1 MNPIRR
7 IAGKTIHG
15 ALIESEPMR
24 TAALLQTILMI
35 SSVLLVSVTVFGE
48 DSETVISDNVTW
60 TGEDSVEGA
69 VRIVDGGYL
78 LIENADIKMMA
89 GSSIHIDEG
98 GGLTIWGST
107 VKSQTP
113 PTAIASMGY
122 WDEDNISRFKVPG
135 DTISG
140 PFQVEMVPMD
150 GDIYY
155 GDVAHIGDEIYNL
168 NGSSHT
174 FNFDE
179 GTEDIWIGL
188 TGYGASP
195 VSVGSITITTQS
207 GSEITTLGSEL
218 ESVNMRGAGTP
229 GFEIHVE
236 GEMSVKNSALIGA
249 QVFVDGEL
257 SADDATF
264 DRVGPILVGDAGK
277 IDLWGS
283 STSFSGSLDDHDIR
297 AGPYSDII
305 WPESVSGSGGL
316 IDKWER
322 RISGQT
328 LHLDAK
334 YVILR
339 ISGLGPQESDQE
351 IFSDENGT
359 AYINGGNERVVEIG
373 YADGTVWTESATIE
387 IISYETGW
395 NPQTSGIGNYGGG
408 VVNLSWS
415 DSIVLD
421 SGTPYVEWE
430 YLEIPEAYGGPLS
443 DSSKNIGQSMPV
455 LAGLANRGTVAAL
468 LYFTCDNTETGIE
481 ADIGGYQQARIDPG
495 ESVEVSFGW
504 RHTQTGE
511 ASLTCRILTPTQLV
525 EDGAFG
531 GGSMT
536 TYTAT
541 WTEPVED
548 DSLPVLPLLAAIV
561 VAMAIA
567 GVTMLR
573 RASDAIV
580 EDGDNSEYSKDE

>member
-1 MNPIRR
+1 
-7 IAGKTIHG
+7 
-15 ALIESEPMR
+15 MR

-322 RISGQT
+322 RISEQT

-548 DSLPVLPLLAAIV
+548 DSLPVLPLLAAII

-567 GVTMLR
+567 GATMLR

-580 EDGDNSEYSKDE
+580 EDGDDSDYSKDEN

>member
-1 MNPIRR
+1 
-7 IAGKTIHG
+7 
-15 ALIESEPMR
+15 MR

-468 LYFTCDNTETGIE
+468 LYFTCDNTETGME

-504 RHTQTGE
+504 RHTLTGE

-548 DSLPVLPLLAAIV
+548 DSLPVLPLLAAII

-567 GVTMLR
+567 GATMLR

-580 EDGDNSEYSKDE
+580 EDGDDSDYSKDEN

>member
-1 MNPIRR
+1 M
-7 IAGKTIHG
+7 
-15 ALIESEPMR
+15 
-24 TAALLQTILMI
+24 
-35 SSVLLVSVTVFGE
+35 
-48 DSETVISDNVTW
+48 
-60 TGEDSVEGA
+60 
-69 VRIVDGGYL
+69 
-78 LIENADIKMMA
+78 

>member
-1 MNPIRR
+1 
-7 IAGKTIHG
+7 
-15 ALIESEPMR
+15 MR

-207 GSEITTLGSEL
+207 GSEITALGSEL
-218 ESVNMRGAGTP
+218 ESVNMRGAGSP

-236 GEMSVKNSALIGA
+236 GEMSIINSALIGA

-257 SADDATF
+257 SADSATF

-305 WPESVSGSGGL
+305 WPEHVSGSGGV

-334 YVILR
+334 YVVLR
-339 ISGLGPQESDQE
+339 ISGLGPQEANQE

-455 LAGLANRGTVAAL
+455 LAGLANRGTAEAL
-468 LYFTCDNTETGIE
+468 LYFTCDVAETGIE

-536 TYTAT
+536 TYTTT

-580 EDGDNSEYSKDE
+580 EDDEEDQEYSKDEN

>member
-1 MNPIRR
+1 
-7 IAGKTIHG
+7 
-15 ALIESEPMR
+15 MR

-305 WPESVSGSGGL
+305 WPEGVSGSGGL

-468 LYFTCDNTETGIE
+468 LYFTCDNTETGME

-504 RHTQTGE
+504 RHTLTGE

-548 DSLPVLPLLAAIV
+548 DSLPVLPLLAAII

-567 GVTMLR
+567 GATMLR

-580 EDGDNSEYSKDE
+580 EDGDDSDYSKDEN

>member
-1 MNPIRR
+1 
-7 IAGKTIHG
+7 
-15 ALIESEPMR
+15 MR

-468 LYFTCDNTETGIE
+468 LYFNCDNTETGME

-504 RHTQTGE
+504 RHTLTGE

-548 DSLPVLPLLAAIV
+548 DSLPVLPLLAAII

-567 GVTMLR
+567 GATMLR

-580 EDGDNSEYSKDE
+580 EDGDDSDYSKDEN

>member
-1 MNPIRR
+1 
-7 IAGKTIHG
+7 
-15 ALIESEPMR
+15 MR

-236 GEMSVKNSALIGA
+236 GEMSVMNSALIGA

>member
-1 MNPIRR
+1 
-7 IAGKTIHG
+7 
-15 ALIESEPMR
+15 MR

>member
-1 MNPIRR
+1 
-7 IAGKTIHG
+7 
-15 ALIESEPMR
+15 
-24 TAALLQTILMI
+24 MI

-236 GEMSVKNSALIGA
+236 GEMSVMNSALIGA

-257 SADDATF
+257 SADEATF

>member
-155 GDVAHIGDEIYNL
+155 GDVAHIGDETYNL

-541 WTEPVED
+541 WTEPGED

>member
-1 MNPIRR
+1 
-7 IAGKTIHG
+7 
-15 ALIESEPMR
+15 MR

-69 VRIVDGGYL
+69 VRIVDGGSL
-78 LIENADIKMMA
+78 LIENADIKMMV

-98 GGLTIWGST
+98 GDLTIWGST

-236 GEMSVKNSALIGA
+236 GEMSVMNSALIGA